1 MLLAPRSHVVL
12 PAGPA
17 PRLPALHRVPFSPC
31 WQGYSAASTGAFVA
45 DQVEAPVP
53 IRHTHPGGWLRCPAH
68 LCKQPVAHPAQK
80 LVIVHFDSARRGSGQ
95 VRGYTHTRTGGQD
108 SYGKLS
114 VPNDLLSCASSR
126 HIKSVNQAAK
136 QYASCAIIPYF
147 ILFYETILPHYG
159 LLQENC
165 YLYACPQTL
174 EAAIIDPGDEA
185 ERILARIQELKLIP
199 KYIIN
204 THVHIDHI
212 GAIDAVSAV

>member
-1 MLLAPRSHVVL
+1 MLLAPRSHVVR

-31 WQGYSAASTGAFVA
+31 WQGYSAASTGAFVV

-68 LCKQPVAHPAQK
+68 LRMQPVAHPAQK
-80 LVIVHFDSARRGSGQ
+80 LVIVHFDSARRDSGH
-95 VRGYTHTRTGGQD
+95 VRGYNHTHTGGQG

-126 HIKSVNQAAK
+126 YIKSVNQAAK
-136 QYASCAIIPYF
+136 QNDLALIIPYF

-159 LLQENC
+159 FLRKKRHL
-165 YLYACPQTL
+165 
-174 EAAIIDPGDEA
+174 G
-185 ERILARIQELKLIP
+185 
-199 KYIIN
+199 
-204 THVHIDHI
+204 HVF
-212 GAIDAVSAV
+212 VR